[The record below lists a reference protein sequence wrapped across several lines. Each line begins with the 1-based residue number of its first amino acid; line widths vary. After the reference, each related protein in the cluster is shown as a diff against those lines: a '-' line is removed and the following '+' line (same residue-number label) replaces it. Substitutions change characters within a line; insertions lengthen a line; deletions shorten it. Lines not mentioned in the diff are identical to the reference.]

1 MLNMNC
7 EDVRMKLLKKDWLGF
22 LERLN
27 TNHLR
32 KFNSALAMASI
43 GAQVVPPRGS
53 GPYCFRIHDQIYHC
67 IGPLHP
73 EGGQLRQ
80 YEQVYILDTFEAA
93 QERLGKVQN
102 VGCDV
107 MLMETLSRLIAD
119 INTYAQAFK
128 MMREVEL
135 AEEELARRER
145 RALPK
150 LKMVQ
155 SRERGL
161 SRRPYDIPTA
171 NEVAAVYVSED
182 GDIPAPRSLAIH
194 QRGGNLQQLS
204 DIDRKCDPLTYPLF
218 FPTGEDGW
226 HVGLKNTANKRL
238 TQMKYYAYLL
248 SIRDNEWTPL
258 LHGGKLLQQFIVDV
272 YVKIE
277 QNRLHFHRTHQ
288 KELHTYRGLADY
300 IAEEAQDLSGLPGRR
315 IVLGSSFKG
324 GPRNMQQSYQDA
336 MAIVARHGKPDVF
349 LTITCNPQWKEIKD
363 NLLPGQ
369 LPEHR
374 PDLIT
379 RVFNLKLRELCQDLF
394 KRHFLGEKRG
404 LPHCHM
410 LLILKAEFKPRI
422 GTDVDKFC
430 CGEVPN
436 VAEEPELFEAVK
448 KFMVHRRCGSVR
460 PYFTLHERWTMLQEI
475 S

>member
-1 MLNMNC
+1 
-7 EDVRMKLLKKDWLGF
+7 
-22 LERLN
+22 
-27 TNHLR
+27 
-32 KFNSALAMASI
+32 
-43 GAQVVPPRGS
+43 
-53 GPYCFRIHDQIYHC
+53 
-67 IGPLHP
+67 
-73 EGGQLRQ
+73 
-80 YEQVYILDTFEAA
+80 
-93 QERLGKVQN
+93 
-102 VGCDV
+102 
-107 MLMETLSRLIAD
+107 MLMETLNRLIAD
-119 INTYAQAFK
+119 INPYAQAFK

-135 AEEELARRER
+135 TEEELARRER
-145 RALPK
+145 RAPPK
-150 LKMVQ
+150 LKMVFEE

-171 NEVAAVYVSED
+171 NEVAAVYVAED
-182 GDIPAPRSLAIH
+182 GDIPASRSLAVH
-194 QRGGNLQQLS
+194 QRGGNLQQLP

-218 FPTGEDGW
+218 FPTGLDGW

-238 TQMKYYAYLL
+238 SQMKYYAYLL
-248 SIRDNEWTPL
+248 SIQDNEWNPL
-258 LHGGKLLQQFIVDV
+258 LRGGKLLQPFIVDA

-288 KELHTYRGLADY
+288 TELRLDTYRGLAGY
-300 IAEEAQDLSGLPGRR
+300 IAEGAEDLSGPPGRR

-336 MAIVARHGKPDVF
+336 MVVVARHGKPDVF
-349 LTITCNPQWKEIKD
+349 LTVTCNPLWKEMKD
-363 NLLPGQ
+363 NLLPEQ

-394 KRHFLGEKRG
+394 KRHILGEVQAYVMVVEFQKRG

-410 LLILKAEFKPRI
+410 LLILKADFKSRI

-430 CGEVPN
+430 CGEVPS

-448 KFMVHRRCGSVR
+448 KFVVHRRCGVFDPTSPCMKDGRCSKKFPKEMRTSTSVDFDGFPHLR
-460 PYFTLHERWTMLQEI
+460 RRRQSTVCIDGYDYGDQWIVPYNP
-475 S
+475 